1 MLGVCF
7 TAFFRPIHMY
17 LTASHHLLIASHE
30 LEDQQCKG
38 FVHEGISLFIV
49 RHQGQ
54 VVAYVN
60 SCPHRKVPLEWVAD
74 QFLDYDKQFIQCA
87 THGAL
92 FTIDSGLCIS
102 GPCNRQSLEP
112 VPIEERDGGI
122 YLLSKSTI

>member
-1 MLGVCF
+1 MSLS
-7 TAFFRPIHMY
+7 
-17 LTASHHLLIASHE
+17 ASNNLLIASHE
-30 LEDQQCKG
+30 LKDQQCKG
-38 FVHEGISLFIV
+38 FVHEGINLFIV

-92 FTIDSGLCIS
+92 FTIDSGRCIS
-102 GPCNRQSLEP
+102 GPCNRQSLQRLA
-112 VPIEERDGGI
+112 IEERGGGI
-122 YLLSKSTI
+122 YLLSKSTV